1 MTGIMQSMVGA
12 SFSSGGGEA
21 VPLSL
26 SFYETRLGATIG
38 TINVYV
44 VDTSGNIQGSSVY
57 SASGQFLAEG
67 WLLRTAA
74 TPDVSGSFRIAWH
87 YVSGTSF
94 TGDYAIDT
102 VTLQGNSYNFDSTSD
117 GFLTTSG
124 VNTSSSVTAL
134 ANTVSVPTSTGATL
148 GRWNRDTGTTPSSFT
163 GPSGAQSGTFYL
175 YAETSSP
182 NFSNVNMWLF
192 SPVITV

>member
-12 SFSSGGGEA
+12 SFSSGGGS

-26 SFYETRLGATIG
+26 SFYENRFGATIG

-44 VDTSGNIQGSSVY
+44 VDTSGNIQGSAVY
-57 SASGQFLAEG
+57 SASGNLFTAN
-67 WLLRTAA
+67 WFLRTAA

-102 VTLQGNSYNFDSTSD
+102 VTLQGNSYNFDSTND
-117 GFLTTSG
+117 GFITSSG
-124 VNTSSSVTAL
+124 LNTSSSTLALSNAFSVNTTTTTAQ
-134 ANTVSVPTSTGATL
+134 
-148 GRWNRDTGTTPSSFT
+148 GRWNRNSGGTVSSST
-163 GPSGAQSGTFYL
+163 GPSSAQSGTHYL

-182 NFSNVNMWLF
+182 NFPNVNMWLF